1 MSYILNQMRCCN
13 AQPAARHGLAAR
25 SWRSTGACVGS
36 GTILLLLPKCPLCIA
51 AYIAVWTGAG
61 MAASIAGYLRYVAI
75 AVFLTSLIFLV
86 AVLRRLLISTQAH
99 GRKVDWQA

>member
-13 AQPAARHGLAAR
+13 PQPAARHGLAAR
-25 SWRSTGACVGS
+25 PWRSTGACVGS

-86 AVLRRLLISTQAH
+86 VVLQRLLIPQGH
-99 GRKVDWQA
+99 GRKVDRQA